1 MTLKKKKRKKAAAV
15 ISFQWIGYKSNTILA
30 FKIRL
35 LHNVSLFIF
44 LVFSMLNC
52 FLTELFQKLVQYKRI
67 TPQKTSLDLFA
78 VTSFIDSIALNAVT
92 FVELQ
97 RTMSVAWVSSPENRE
112 LSFEVV
118 QFFAHD

>member
-1 MTLKKKKRKKAAAV
+1 
-15 ISFQWIGYKSNTILA
+15 
-30 FKIRL
+30 
-35 LHNVSLFIF
+35 
-44 LVFSMLNC
+44 MLNC

-67 TPQKTSLDLFA
+67 TKKKKKKNSLSLDLFA

-92 FVELQ
+92 FVELK

>member
-1 MTLKKKKRKKAAAV
+1 
-15 ISFQWIGYKSNTILA
+15 
-30 FKIRL
+30 
-35 LHNVSLFIF
+35 
-44 LVFSMLNC
+44 MLNC

-67 TPQKTSLDLFA
+67 TQKKTSLDLFA

-92 FVELQ
+92 FVELK

>member
-1 MTLKKKKRKKAAAV
+1 MTEEPKR
-15 ISFQWIGYKSNTILA
+15 NL
-30 FKIRL
+30 
-35 LHNVSLFIF
+35 
-44 LVFSMLNC
+44 
-52 FLTELFQKLVQYKRI
+52 
-67 TPQKTSLDLFA
+67 SLDLFS

-92 FVELQ
+92 FVELK